1 MRIHVMQTTTLWN
14 DDEFFKIVTSNFL
27 FEHSRDLKNKIYISW
42 NGCLFIALFLIIFF
56 FLLCFPA
63 FSPAVDVRIIQEDK
77 SEKERIQRV
86 NQEVFGDGPQ
96 PKLEFAQYKVVKSI
110 NFVLFFCN
118 FNIVIAMLNCK

>member
-1 MRIHVMQTTTLWN
+1 MSFYWFVS
-14 DDEFFKIVTSNFL
+14 D
-27 FEHSRDLKNKIYISW
+27 Y
-42 NGCLFIALFLIIFF
+42 IFF
-56 FLLCFPA
+56 FFFASWL
-63 FSPAVDVRIIQEDK
+63 FSPAVDIRIIQEDK

-86 NQEVFGDGPQ
+86 NKEVFGDGPQ